1 MIPTAYR
8 RNARGLRDRQ
18 AFDVEFESP
27 DPAAASPPGP
37 ELVDL
42 DDGGAGE
49 VVGGQPRDPGGHVAL
64 ADRVE
69 RHVPDVGEHMQS
81 VPGLVPNP
89 RCRPQ
94 EQRGPPPGMP
104 VPEPGPAVLG
114 IDPGALDQCAP
125 SRRHLPSSCGVGVLP
140 GAGGR
145 GHGHGGAVV
154 VAIAPADEAPGAEDH
169 GGLFGGP
176 RRQAAPCGRPL
187 RGAAPCG
194 RPYAAVLGRRTP
206 DGGRAR
212 IATLASCT
220 TSPASGRTSLER
232 VRRVGEQ
239 ER

>member
-1 MIPTAYR
+1 LTTVAGRGRGRSAARPR
-8 RNARGLRDRQ
+8 RPRRAGGSRR
-18 AFDVEFESP
+18 
-27 DPAAASPPGP
+27 AAC
-37 ELVDL
+37 
-42 DDGGAGE
+42 
-49 VVGGQPRDPGGHVAL
+49 PRC
-64 ADRVE
+64 
-69 RHVPDVGEHMQS
+69 GEHMHS

-94 EQRGPPPGMP
+94 EQRGPPLGMP

-114 IDPGALDQCAP
+114 IDPGALELGRPDLGQVLLRISAAGKALGP
-125 SRRHLPSSCGVGVLP
+125 LPSSCGVGVLP

-154 VAIAPADEAPGAEDH
+154 VAVAPADEAPGAEDH

-176 RRQAAPCGRPL
+176 RRQTAPCGRPL

-206 DGGRAR
+206 DGGHAR

-232 VRRVGEQ
+232 VRRMGEQ